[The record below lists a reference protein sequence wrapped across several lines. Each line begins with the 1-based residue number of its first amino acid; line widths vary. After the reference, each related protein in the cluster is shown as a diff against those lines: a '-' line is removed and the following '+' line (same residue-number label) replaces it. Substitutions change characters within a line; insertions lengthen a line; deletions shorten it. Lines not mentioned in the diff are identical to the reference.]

1 MRRVMSVILAMV
13 VASVVAFAQGSISGK
28 VTSSSGNGPIA
39 GARIKVSSSSDAQ
52 VRGSFTNNRGVYEV
66 KNLSKGS
73 YTMTVSCIGYKTE
86 TIAVSVGSDDVTKNV
101 SLDENVTRTED
112 VVVSASRRAER
123 ALDAP
128 ASVSVVSAAD
138 IQARPTLSAAE
149 QLRGVTGVDIVQK
162 GIGQNEI
169 AVRGFSNV
177 FSGSVLTLTDYRMS
191 SVPSLRANISYF
203 VPSTVDDLERMEVVR
218 GPGSALFG
226 PNVTQGVVNMIT
238 RSPFASKG
246 TSISVAMGNQALM
259 NVMAR
264 HAGTIGE
271 NLGYKISA
279 QYLSAD
285 DWAWD
290 TNEVKE
296 EAEALSVAKATG
308 EGDTS
313 LISKRIQKHERFSA
327 DARLDYNISDRTAV
341 SFSTGVSQLITGIE
355 MTDLGAGQGKDWRY
369 TYANAQLN
377 SGDLMAQLTYNMS
390 DAGGTYLLRTGN
402 PIVDKSSLMVGRLQ
416 HAYSPMED
424 WNLTYGADVFMTNPV
439 TDGTINGKNED
450 NDNINEYGAYLQSNY
465 GIIKDKLNFLATV
478 RFDKHNRLEDA
489 MISPRAALL
498 YKINESNSVRVTF
511 NRAFSTPST
520 NDLFLDLEAKKNIL
534 VNSATGQPI
543 NPAWK
548 LAVRALGGGE
558 TGFTFERDANGKPY
572 FYSPQAGGAK
582 FTTGDANGVWAI
594 AKGIVLA
601 GIAATITDPNQ
612 RALITGVINGAPQP
626 PTVAAV
632 MASLNPSTGKFSP
645 VSTVQDIER
654 LRPTVNQT
662 IEFGYT
668 GNVGSG
674 VSLSAD
680 VYYSEIKD
688 FIGSQQVLTPNV
700 FFAAQ
705 GLDAYY
711 RPILQGAISGALQQQ
726 GLPKSIADSIAN
738 IQAPGAAAQI
748 AGGFAQVSSLPLGTV
763 SPVESPDRTAITLGP
778 RNFGDVTLLGID
790 LSTEWKVNRMLSL
803 RGTASI
809 MNIMGDSADSDQNI
823 FRNLDG
829 ISDLALNAPK
839 FRGALSANY
848 RADDGYTL
856 GVQARWNGGFE
867 MNSGVYIG
875 QINPY
880 WLVDLQTSYKLPFMA
895 GVTAF
900 LSVENIVDHKVS
912 QFIGAAPI
920 GRLITGRL
928 TYNF

>member
-1 MRRVMSVILAMV
+1 MSVILAML
-13 VASVVAFAQGSISGK
+13 VASVVSFAQGTISGK

-39 GARIKVSSSSDAQ
+39 GARIKVVSATDASM
-52 VRGSFTNNRGVYEV
+52 VRGAFTNNRGSYEV
-66 KNLSKGS
+66 KNLAKGS
-73 YTMTVSCIGYKTE
+73 YTMTVSCIGYRTE
-86 TIAVSVGSDDVTKNV
+86 SVAVSVGSDDVTKNV
-101 SLDENVTRTED
+101 SMDENITRTED

-149 QLRGVTGVDIVQK
+149 QLRGITGVDIVQK

-203 VPSTVDDLERMEVVR
+203 VPATVDDLERVEVVR

-246 TSISVAMGNQALM
+246 TSVSVAMGNQALM
-259 NVMAR
+259 NLMAR
-264 HAGTIGE
+264 HAGTIGD

-285 DWAWD
+285 DWAW
-290 TNEVKE
+290 NESEVKE
-296 EAEALSVAKATG
+296 EANALATAKATG
-308 EGDTS
+308 VGDTN

-327 DARLDYNISDRTAV
+327 DARVDYNISDRTAV
-341 SFSTGVSQLITGIE
+341 SLSTGVSQLVTGIE

-369 TYANAQLN
+369 TYANAQVN

-390 DAGGTYLLRTGN
+390 DAGSTYLLRTGN
-402 PIVDKSSLMVGRLQ
+402 PIVDKSTLMVGRLQ
-416 HAYSPMED
+416 HAYSPIAD

-450 NDNINEYGAYLQSNY
+450 SDNINEYGAYLQSNY
-465 GIIKDKLNFLATV
+465 GVIKDKLNFLATV
-478 RFDKHNRLEDA
+478 RFDKHSQLADP

-498 YKINESNSVRVTF
+498 YKLNESNSVRVTF

-520 NDLFLDLEAKKNIL
+520 NDLFLALEAKKNIL
-534 VNSATGQPI
+534 VNPATGQPI

-548 LAVRALGGGE
+548 LAVRALGAGE
-558 TGFTFERDANGKPY
+558 TGFTFERDANGNPY

-582 FTTGDANGVWAI
+582 FTTGDATGVWNI
-594 AKGIVLA
+594 AKGIVAA
-601 GIAATITDPNQ
+601 GINANPGLDSNTKRLLT
-612 RALITGVINGAPQP
+612 TVIGTAPQP
-626 PTVAAV
+626 QTVAAV
-632 MASLNPSTGKFSP
+632 MALLNPSTGKFTP
-645 VSTVQDIER
+645 TTTVKDVER

-674 VSLSAD
+674 VSVSAD

-688 FIGSQQVLTPNV
+688 FIGSQQVMTPNV

-711 RPILQGAISGALQQQ
+711 RPILQSAISGSLQQK
-726 GLPKSIADSIAN
+726 GLPKVVADSIAN
-738 IQAPGAAAQI
+738 VQAPVAAAQI
-748 AGGFAQVSSLPLGTV
+748 AGGFAQVSALPLGTV
-763 SPVESPDRTAITLGP
+763 SPTQSPDRTAITLGP
-778 RNFGDVTLLGID
+778 RNYGDVTLLGID
-790 LSTEWKVNRMLSL
+790 LATEWKVNRMLTL

-823 FRNLDG
+823 YRNLDG

-848 RADDGYTL
+848 RADEGYSV
-856 GVQARWNGGFE
+856 GVQGRWNGGFE

-880 WLVDLQTSYKLPFMA
+880 WLLDLQLSYKLPFMN

-900 LSVENIVDHKVS
+900 FSMENMLDNKVS

-920 GRLITGRL
+920 GRLMTGRL